1 MKSVF
6 KTIFLFLFLTCS
18 YIKSYA
24 EYDDFR
30 HAVTSKCIAYINK
43 DKKTINPIKGLYSG
57 KKLKDLKDFYKPIK
71 QDKIIE
77 DIYFHT
83 VKISSEKDIK
93 EQANGF
99 IELALKSVNE
109 KILVK
114 TDDYSKLK
122 EDLGDIKN
130 DFIVEQTDRFE
141 SSTKSE
147 SNGNTSITP
156 LTAQDTQKDKLDIK
170 TDNLEGNSKESNVLN
185 YLFFLISII
194 GIGAVYI
201 LLNKKIKSLE
211 DKINTKATVLNQANG
226 FDSIKYKEEIKSELS
241 KLIDSKIVEAEIN
254 QKQELKTKQSPEIKK
269 EVIIK
274 EEPVKQP
281 EPVNK
286 PQRMYVRTAEYENAF
301 NVNSLKEIADTQSVF
316 VININGDIADF
327 EINPSSDA
335 QSLAISNFEFYFSK
349 ICNFSELPNSNTKK
363 IFTKTPGKL
372 KLIGNKWEVI
382 SKADI
387 TIS

>member
-1 MKSVF
+1 MY
-6 KTIFLFLFLTCS
+6 L
-18 YIKSYA
+18 KSYA

-141 SSTKSE
+141 S
-147 SNGNTSITP
+147 
-156 LTAQDTQKDKLDIK
+156 
-170 TDNLEGNSKESNVLN
+170 
-185 YLFFLISII
+185 
-194 GIGAVYI
+194 
-201 LLNKKIKSLE
+201 
-211 DKINTKATVLNQANG
+211 
-226 FDSIKYKEEIKSELS
+226 
-241 KLIDSKIVEAEIN
+241 
-254 QKQELKTKQSPEIKK
+254 
-269 EVIIK
+269 
-274 EEPVKQP
+274 
-281 EPVNK
+281 
-286 PQRMYVRTAEYENAF
+286 
-301 NVNSLKEIADTQSVF
+301 
-316 VININGDIADF
+316 
-327 EINPSSDA
+327 
-335 QSLAISNFEFYFSK
+335 
-349 ICNFSELPNSNTKK
+349 
-363 IFTKTPGKL
+363 
-372 KLIGNKWEVI
+372 
-382 SKADI
+382 
-387 TIS
+387 